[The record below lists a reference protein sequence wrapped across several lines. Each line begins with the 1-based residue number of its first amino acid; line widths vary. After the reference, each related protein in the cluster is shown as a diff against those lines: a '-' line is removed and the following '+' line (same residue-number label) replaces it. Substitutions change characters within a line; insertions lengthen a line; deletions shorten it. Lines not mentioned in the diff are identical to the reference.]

1 MSTDT
6 DPAYIFKNLLSFPS
20 QCSLLEL
27 FLVEYVSLHYDPE
40 NVIPEKKQISN
51 IILSS
56 DSPEE

>member
-1 MSTDT
+1 
-6 DPAYIFKNLLSFPS
+6 
-20 QCSLLEL
+20 LLEL
-27 FLVEYVSLHYDPE
+27 FLVEYVSLYYDPE